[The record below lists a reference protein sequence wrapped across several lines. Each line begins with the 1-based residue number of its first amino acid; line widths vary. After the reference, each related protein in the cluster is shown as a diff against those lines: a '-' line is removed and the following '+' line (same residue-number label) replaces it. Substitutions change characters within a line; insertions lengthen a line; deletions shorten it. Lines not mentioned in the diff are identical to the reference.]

1 MHNISHFYL
10 TCEAEARHM
19 YCFCGVVAVNFCQV
33 LCLACKTEAIH
44 MYCFS
49 GGGFVG
55 GGGVGVNFCQVFAL
69 SPKL

>member
-1 MHNISHFYL
+1 
-10 TCEAEARHM
+10 M
-19 YCFCGVVAVNFCQV
+19 YCFCGVGGVNFCQV
-33 LCLACKTEAIH
+33 LCLACKAEAIH

-49 GGGFVG
+49 GGGVVG